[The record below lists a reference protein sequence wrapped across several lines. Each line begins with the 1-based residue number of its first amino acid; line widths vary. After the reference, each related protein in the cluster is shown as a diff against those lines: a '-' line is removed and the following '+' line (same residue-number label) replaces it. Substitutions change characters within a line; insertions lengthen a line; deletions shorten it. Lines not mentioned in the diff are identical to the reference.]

1 MNADLETLCHR
12 LLGALLN
19 GGYQGLV
26 LTLVIW
32 LSVKM
37 GPRLNAATRHWVWLV
52 TLGLVAVL
60 PALHFLLPAP
70 NGRTAVGPEKVG
82 RTNPSRTDLDPIK
95 TQSNPL
101 SIFRAASV
109 ASAPAAQDIHF
120 DVATPPLD
128 SPSLEATGS
137 SHPAP
142 PIPLSTSK
150 AGPKEIPE
158 AGFENALPAGPG
170 MSSNR
175 STNQTVGASR
185 LWPMMNQNWQLSLPD
200 RVGLVLV
207 GSWIVLAFLRL
218 GRLVRQC
225 CRLHFLK
232 RQGTAA
238 PEGLR
243 EIFSRLTEEMG
254 VRRKSF
260 LMVCPESAAP
270 MALGF
275 RRPAVL
281 LPARIFEN
289 AAALEL
295 EQVLRHELA
304 HLRRADDWT
313 NLFQQ
318 TIQAVLFFH
327 PAVWWLSRRLTV
339 EREIACDD
347 HVLAATR
354 TPRAYA
360 LFLTEFA
367 GRKQCRDWSAAPAA
381 WSNKNQLKERIAMI
395 LDPNRNSSP
404 RLARARAGFFAT
416 AAALVVILGLYAG
429 PRLALAATART
440 EAEPAELAVT
450 HEADV
455 AIEQETAATTL
466 AQFTLESESEA
477 LGALLAA
484 NDDAPAPLAED
495 VESGP
500 RAKPAPGP
508 QSPVAVPTP
517 PALPV
522 PPHGPLAVH
531 PPVLAGP
538 HAVAAPPGT
547 PMIVAAPAGAHP
559 AHVAV
564 LAQPVSKA
572 RKAGDDSIERRLER
586 LERLVESL
594 LEREKGPK
602 KRAEANPNIN
612 LDVKVP
618 KIQFD
623 KDQFAKFAEDHK
635 KLVDKMQKFGPSEEE
650 LARIKDQ
657 AKREAGRA
665 ARDLERSVKDVE
677 RSAQD
682 AQRHAQ
688 ATASR
693 SSDRESVE
701 KQRHNLETQR
711 SSLEKQM
718 KALERQIERLAA
730 EQEKIESKRIE
741 IEKKSKAQEP
751 GSKSEDSDAGDKPKI
766 KK

>member
-1 MNADLETLCHR
+1 MNADVETFCHR

-32 LSVKM
+32 LGVKM
-37 GPRLNAATRHWVWLV
+37 GPKLNAATRHWVWLV
-52 TLGLVAVL
+52 TLGLVAAL

-70 NGRTAVGPEKVG
+70 NGRTALGSEKVG
-82 RTNPSRTDLDPIK
+82 RTNPSRTGLDPMNA
-95 TQSNPL
+95 QSNPL
-101 SIFRAASV
+101 LISRETRV
-109 ASAPAAQDIHF
+109 ASAPAGQDVHF
-120 DVATPPLD
+120 NAATPPLD
-128 SPSLEATGS
+128 NSSAEATGIF
-137 SHPAP
+137 HPAP
-142 PIPLSTSK
+142 SAPFSTSNPRQK
-150 AGPKEIPE
+150 DIPE
-158 AGFENALPAGPG
+158 SGSENTRLAEPEVSSIGPA
-170 MSSNR
+170 MQN
-175 STNQTVGASR
+175 ASVS
-185 LWPMMNQNWQLSLPD
+185 LWSMMNQRWQLSLPD

-207 GSWIVLAFLRL
+207 VSWIVLAALRL
-218 GRLVRQC
+218 GHLVRQC
-225 CRLHFLK
+225 CRLHYLK
-232 RQGTAA
+232 RQGIAA
-238 PEGLR
+238 PESLR
-243 EIFSRLTEEMG
+243 DMFAKLTEEMG
-254 VRRKSF
+254 LHRKSF
-260 LMVCPESAAP
+260 LMVCPESTTP

-281 LPARIFEN
+281 LPARIFKN

-327 PAVWWLSRRLTV
+327 PAIWWLSKRLTV

-404 RLARARAGFFAT
+404 RLARARAGLFAT
-416 AAALVVILGLYAG
+416 GAALVVILGLSAG
-429 PRLALAATART
+429 PRLALAAAART
-440 EAEPAELAVT
+440 EAEPAELAIPN
-450 HEADV
+450 EADV
-455 AIEQETAATTL
+455 TSEQETTATAP

-477 LGALLAA
+477 LEVLIAA
-484 NDDAPAPLAED
+484 NDDTPAPLAED
-495 VESGP
+495 IETGP
-500 RAKPAPGP
+500 RAKPVPGP
-508 QSPVAVPTP
+508 QSPVAA
-517 PALPV
+517 PAPIAVPV
-522 PPHGPLAVH
+522 PPHGPLAIH
-531 PPVLAGP
+531 APVLKTP
-538 HAVAAPPGT
+538 PAVAAPPGA
-547 PMIVAAPAGAHP
+547 PMIVAAPAGVHP
-559 AHVAV
+559 PHVAV
-564 LAQPVSKA
+564 LAKPVAKA
-572 RKAGDDSIERRLER
+572 RNAGDDSIERRLER

-612 LDVKVP
+612 VDVKVP
-618 KIQFD
+618 KFQFD

-635 KLVDKMQKFGPSEEE
+635 KLADKMQKFGPSEDE

-657 AKREAGRA
+657 AKREAERA
-665 ARDLERSVKDVE
+665 TREVERAVKDVE
-677 RSAQD
+677 RAAQD
-682 AQRHAQ
+682 AQRQAQ
-688 ATASR
+688 ASASR
-693 SSDRESVE
+693 SSDRESVA
-701 KQRHNLETQR
+701 KQRHDLEAQR
-711 SSLEKQM
+711 NSLEKQM
-718 KALERQIERLAA
+718 KALERQIERLEA
-730 EQEKIESKRIE
+730 EQGKIQSKRIE

-766 KK
+766 KR